1 MKTSFPMDD
10 QLNQIIINYLK
21 GEASSDEQQKL
32 SRWLDQ
38 NTENKKRFDQFNDIW
53 FGTSKGLQ
61 AKLKF
66 DAIGALKKVNHKIS
80 LSEEQPNSKKLIEM
94 TRIQAFLRIAA
105 VVLITFGL
113 SSLAFW
119 QFYSGKKISISDS
132 ITEVTAPIGS
142 KSKVTLPDGTKI
154 WLNAG
159 STIRYNGNFNKI
171 NREIKLEGE
180 AYFDVTKNKQMP
192 FIVHTLSN
200 INIRVLGTAFN
211 LKAYPREGSVETT
224 LVRGSLIVEQGGSKE
239 KKVTTL
245 APNQRATYIK
255 KEGRVFLSEIDKQT
269 LKTESP
275 QKLDQLKEKV
285 LFAPKVETEIFTSWK
300 DNKLVFRN
308 EGFESLAVKLE
319 RWYGVQ
325 INFAGD
331 EIKNYHFNGAIENE
345 TINDV
350 FNIISYTLPIK
361 YTIKHNIIT
370 VSKNLRSKQ

>member
-1 MKTSFPMDD
+1 MKTTYPMDD
-10 QLNQIIINYLK
+10 QMNHIIINYLK

-32 SRWLDQ
+32 SYWLDE
-38 NTENKKRFDQFNDIW
+38 NTENKKRFDQFSDIW
-53 FGTSKGLQ
+53 FGASSGLRT
-61 AKLKF
+61 KLNF
-66 DAIGALKKVNHKIS
+66 NSLEALKKVNQKIR
-80 LSEEQPNSKKLIEM
+80 QNKIHPNSKKLIEL
-94 TRIQAFLRIAA
+94 TRIQALLRIAA
-105 VVLITFGL
+105 IVLITFGL
-113 SSLAFW
+113 SFLAFW
-119 QFYSGKKISISDS
+119 QFYSGKKISTSHL

-159 STIRYNGNFNKI
+159 STIRYNGDFNKI

-192 FIVHTLSN
+192 FIVHTRSN
-200 INIRVLGTAFN
+200 INIRVIGTAFN

-224 LVRGSLIVEQGGSKE
+224 LVRGSLIVEQGGSKD
-239 KKVTTL
+239 KKETTL

-255 KEGRVFLSEIDKQT
+255 KEGKVFLSEIDKQT

-275 QKLDQLKEKV
+275 QKLDQIKERV
-285 LFAPKVETEIFTSWK
+285 LFASKVETEIFTSWK

-308 EGFESLAVKLE
+308 EAFESLAVKLE

-331 EIKNYHFNGAIENE
+331 EIKNYHFSGAIENE

-361 YTIKHNIIT
+361 YTIQHNVIT
-370 VSKNLRSKQ
+370 VSKNNRTK

>member
-1 MKTSFPMDD
+1 MNTTFPMDD
-10 QLNQIIINYLK
+10 QLNEIIISYLK
-21 GEASSDEQQKL
+21 GETTIDEQQKL
-32 SRWLDQ
+32 VKWLEESP
-38 NTENKKRFDQFNDIW
+38 ENKKLFDQFSDIW
-53 FGTSKGLQ
+53 FSTAKGLQ
-61 AKLKF
+61 NKLNF
-66 DAIGALKKVNHKIS
+66 NSLEALKKVNHKID
-80 LSEEQPNSKKLIEM
+80 LTDEQQPRKKIISI
-94 TRIQAFLRIAA
+94 TRFQAFMRIAA
-105 VVLITFGL
+105 VVIITFGV
-113 SSLAFW
+113 SYSAFW
-119 QFYSGKKISISDS
+119 LLNSGKRVAGTDF

-159 STIRYNGNFNKI
+159 STIRYSGDFNKI

-180 AYFDVTKNKQMP
+180 AYFDVTKNKNMP

-211 LKAYPREGSVETT
+211 LKAYPHEGLIETT
-224 LVRGSLIVEQGGSKE
+224 LVRGSLIVEQTGSKQKRE
-239 KKVTTL
+239 TTL

-255 KEGRVFLSEIDKQT
+255 TDGKIFLSEVDKQT
-269 LKTESP
+269 IKKEAP
-275 QKLDQLKEKV
+275 QKLEQIKGKV

-319 RWYGVQ
+319 RWYGVK
-325 INFAGD
+325 INFVGD

-350 FNIISYTLPIK
+350 FHIISYTLPIK
-361 YTIKHNIIT
+361 YSIQHNIIT
-370 VSKNLRSKQ
+370 VAKK

>member
-32 SRWLDQ
+32 SHWLDE
-38 NTENKKRFDQFNDIW
+38 NTENKKRFDQFSDIW
-53 FGTSKGLQ
+53 FGTSSGLRN
-61 AKLKF
+61 KLNF
-66 DAIGALKKVNHKIS
+66 NSLEALKKVNQKINQNKR
-80 LSEEQPNSKKLIEM
+80 QPNSKKLIEL
-94 TRIQAFLRIAA
+94 TGIQALLRIAA
-105 VVLITFGL
+105 VMLITFGL
-113 SSLAFW
+113 SFLAFW
-119 QFYSGKKISISDS
+119 QFYSGKKISTSHL

-159 STIRYNGNFNKI
+159 STIRYNGDFNKI

-224 LVRGSLIVEQGGSKE
+224 LVRGSLIVEQGGSKDKQE
-239 KKVTTL
+239 TTL

-255 KEGRVFLSEIDKQT
+255 KEGKVFLSEIDKQT

-275 QKLDQLKEKV
+275 QKLEQIKEKV

-325 INFAGD
+325 INFVGN

-361 YTIKHNIIT
+361 YTIQHNVIT
-370 VSKNLRSKQ
+370 VSKNNRTK